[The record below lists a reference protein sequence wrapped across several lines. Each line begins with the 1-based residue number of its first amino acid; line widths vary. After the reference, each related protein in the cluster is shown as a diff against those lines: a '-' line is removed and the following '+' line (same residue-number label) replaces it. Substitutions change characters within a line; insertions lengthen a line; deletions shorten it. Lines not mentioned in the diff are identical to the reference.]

1 MTPRHTAGEASH
13 SNLNIRAWTVE
24 PSMTACDLSCR
35 EQPRAHAV
43 LVTGAGVCQLL
54 WCLFGVRAKNAEQF
68 TFYGSASS
76 GEAGAGTGG
85 VALDSEYCTI
95 SNTASFKGE
104 TPNWA

>member
-1 MTPRHTAGEASH
+1 
-13 SNLNIRAWTVE
+13 
-24 PSMTACDLSCR
+24 MTACDLSCR

-43 LVTGAGVCQLL
+43 LVTGASVCQLL

-85 VALDSEYCTI
+85 VALDSEYYVVLYYQQHCFVQGR
-95 SNTASFKGE
+95 NTELGV
-104 TPNWA
+104 TTDYQPNRN